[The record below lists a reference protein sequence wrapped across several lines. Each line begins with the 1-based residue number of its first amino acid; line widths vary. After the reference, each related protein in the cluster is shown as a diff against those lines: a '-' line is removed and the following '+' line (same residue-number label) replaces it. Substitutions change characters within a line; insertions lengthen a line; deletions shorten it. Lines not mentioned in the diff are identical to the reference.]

1 MDSLHLF
8 TIPKW
13 IPENILPS
21 ELWTIIFCWK
31 WRLEMRS
38 FHKKIILKSIHK
50 ELSLKIPTD
59 EPRYLGATFGVKMNG
74 LYDEAILPLEGEYS
88 YISGDYLSTWLG
100 HPRFNEVI
108 IIKPKCGIELLN
120 RNSSVLKGT
129 HKNLYKYL
137 TENLGLVCSKTL
149 DWNKMVKLLRTV

>member
-13 IPENILPS
+13 LPDNILPT
-21 ELWTIIFCWK
+21 ELWAIIFHWK
-31 WRLEMRS
+31 WRLEMKRN
-38 FHKKIILKSIHK
+38 HKDIILKSIHK
-50 ELSLKIPTD
+50 ELALKLAY
-59 EPRYLGATFGVKMNG
+59 EARYLPVTNGGVRMNG
-74 LYDEAILPLEGEYS
+74 SCDESILPLEVEYS
-88 YISGDYLSTWLG
+88 YISGDYLYAWLG
-100 HPRFNEVI
+100 HPRFHEDI

-149 DWNKMVKLLRTV
+149 DWNKMVKLSRTV